1 MKSLDNFTNKR
12 KRVMEYRFEIDGDNL
27 KIYRNGREISIEEYF
42 DDVKSSNPECIAAYA
57 SLEKL
62 FESFNAD
69 IELQLENIT
78 QDSAE
83 LSKSWDALLR
93 AASNLTND
101 VGKMFEKVVE
111 AGATFTEVF
120 ENQTVTPQGEVKEQ
134 DISDIKAKADEI
146 LARKNTKIPQGFREV
161 LEKLATLQVATLS
174 YQKAGQ
180 EAVVIKESDLPKFYE
195 NNAQWLIEELTSC
208 QFFLDGKPITGNQ
221 FLIELRKL
229 SS

>member
-1 MKSLDNFTNKR
+1 
-12 KRVMEYRFEIDGDNL
+12 MEYRFEINEDSL
-27 KIYRNGREISIEEYF
+27 KIFRNGREISIEEYF
-42 DDVKSSNPECIAAYA
+42 DDVIRSIDDGKSSNPEYKAAYT

-78 QDSAE
+78 QDSTE
-83 LSKSWDALLR
+83 LAQSWDALLK

-111 AGATFTEVF
+111 AGATLTEVF

-146 LARKNTKIPQGFREV
+146 LSRRNTKIPKGFRDV

-180 EAVVIKESDLPKFYE
+180 EVVVIKESDLPKFYE